1 MQNKTTYLKRLLA
14 IYVAFFVV
22 LIVWLTFTVTPG
34 LQQGMQ
40 AGVSMGQDLSAQ
52 LQQETPQSSYLLFN
66 CPLHQPDAIMFE
78 VTDSIRQVTAFPSTM
93 TFRIT
98 EPAGNHSMWWHA
110 FAAVGGSPWVYWM
123 MVAASLAF
131 LVIIVLMWLIIR
143 SVRRSIRE
151 EMPLA
156 KSNVW
161 RLRVIA
167 LLTIFSELCH
177 SLCNWMMNHR
187 AAELVADT
195 AYAVNTAFQFNYS
208 TLIMGLLILF
218 AAELTA
224 IGRDLGEEQKLTI

>member
-14 IYVAFFVV
+14 IYIAFFVV
-22 LIVWLTFTVTPG
+22 LIAGLAFDVAPG
-34 LQQGMQ
+34 FRQGLE
-40 AGVSMGQDLSAQ
+40 AGTTMGQDLNAQ
-52 LQQETPQSSYLLFN
+52 LNQTTPQSSYLLFN
-66 CPLHQPDAIMFE
+66 CPLRQPDAVILE
-78 VTDSIRQVTAFPSTM
+78 TADSIRRVTAFPSTM

-110 FAAVGGSPWVYWM
+110 FATVGGSPWVYWM

-143 SVRRSIRE
+143 SVRRSIRQ

-167 LLTIFSELCH
+167 LLTIFSEICN
-177 SLCNWMMNHR
+177 SLSNWMMNHR
-187 AAELVADT
+187 AAELVADA
-195 AYAVNTAFQFNYS
+195 AYTVNTAFQFNYP

>member
-22 LIVWLTFTVTPG
+22 LIAGLALNVVPG
-34 LQQGMQ
+34 ILQGME
-40 AGVSMGQDLSAQ
+40 AGTTMGQDLNAQ
-52 LQQETPQSSYLLFN
+52 LGQSTPQSSYLLFN
-66 CPLHQPDAIMFE
+66 CPLRQPEATAIE
-78 VTDSIRQVTAFPSTM
+78 TTDTLRRVVALPSTM
-93 TFRIT
+93 TFHVT
-98 EPAGNHSMWWHA
+98 EPAGNHSMWWYA
-110 FAAVGGSPWVYWM
+110 FAAVGGSPWIYWM
-123 MVAASLAF
+123 MMSASLAY
-131 LVIIVLMWLIIR
+131 LVIILFMWLIIR

-156 KSNVW
+156 RSNVW

-167 LLTIFSELCH
+167 LLTIFSEVCN
-177 SLCNWMMNHR
+177 SLTNWMMCNR
-187 AAELVADT
+187 AAELIAET
-195 AYAVNTAFQFNYS
+195 AYTVNTSFQFSYP

>member
-14 IYVAFFVV
+14 IYVTFFVV
-22 LIVWLTFTVTPG
+22 LIAGLAFDVAPG
-34 LQQGMQ
+34 FRQGLE
-40 AGVSMGQDLSAQ
+40 AGTTMGQDLNAQ
-52 LQQETPQSSYLLFN
+52 LNQTTPQSSYLLFN
-66 CPLHQPDAIMFE
+66 CPLQQADA
-78 VTDSIRQVTAFPSTM
+78 VVVASTDSLRTITALPSTT
-93 TFRIT
+93 TFLVR
-98 EPAGNHSMWWHA
+98 EPAGDHSMWWYA
-110 FAAVGGSPWVYWM
+110 FATVGGSPWVYWM
-123 MVAASLAF
+123 TVAASLAF

-167 LLTIFSELCH
+167 LLTIFSELCN
-177 SLCNWMMNHR
+177 SLSNWMMNLR